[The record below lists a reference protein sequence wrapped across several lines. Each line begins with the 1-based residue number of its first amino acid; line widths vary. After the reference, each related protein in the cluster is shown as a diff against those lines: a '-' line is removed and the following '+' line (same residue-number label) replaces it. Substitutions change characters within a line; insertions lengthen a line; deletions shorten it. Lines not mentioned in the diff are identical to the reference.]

1 MASVENGLHGISI
14 VYFLSFYFSHSK
26 KIQFLGT
33 SDENQPHPQK
43 LRLQRLV
50 RNYAAN
56 YLQENMFTA
65 PSLPT
70 RDQYEELVRKHD
82 EDLERQRQEEKQ
94 RKIASSL
101 VDKEVSPPVRSMYQK
116 EAAAKGSQKH
126 GGKTEFFL
134 KAFMSGKPLLTLS
147 ILSFTVFLNLD

>member
-1 MASVENGLHGISI
+1 
-14 VYFLSFYFSHSK
+14 
-26 KIQFLGT
+26 
-33 SDENQPHPQK
+33 
-43 LRLQRLV
+43 
-50 RNYAAN
+50 
-56 YLQENMFTA
+56 MFTV

-126 GGKTEFFL
+126 GGKTEFFWR
-134 KAFMSGKPLLTLS
+134 LL
-147 ILSFTVFLNLD
+147 FLVNLF